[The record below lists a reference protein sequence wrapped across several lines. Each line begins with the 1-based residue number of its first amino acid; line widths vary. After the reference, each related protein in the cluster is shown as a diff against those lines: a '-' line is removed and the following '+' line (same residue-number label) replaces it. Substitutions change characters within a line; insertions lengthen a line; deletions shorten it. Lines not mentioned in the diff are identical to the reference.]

1 MNMYKTGLL
10 SAALVLSV
18 STSLVYA
25 AQEQQQVY
33 GWQLMTKQE
42 RAEYQEKMRNM
53 KTMEERERFRM
64 EHHEMMRKRA
74 EERGMKLPDKPMHDM
89 GSGPHDGM
97 GMGMGKGKGGGA
109 DGK

>member
-1 MNMYKTGLL
+1 MNLYKVGLL
-10 SAALVLSV
+10 SAALVFSV
-18 STSLVYA
+18 NTLIVNA

-33 GWQLMTKQE
+33 GWQLMSQQE
-42 RAEYQEKMRNM
+42 RNEYQEKMRHM
-53 KTMEERERFRM
+53 KTNEERERFRM

-97 GMGMGKGKGGGA
+97 GMGKGKGGGA
-109 DGK
+109 GR